1 MYAIVQIGG
10 HQYRVAEG
18 DLIYVDRQPQNAG
31 DDFSIDQVLMIN
43 DGNGSLNI
51 GSPVVEGASVTATI
65 VDHVK
70 ADKVIVFKKKR
81 RKGYRKK
88 NGHRQPMS
96 QIKIESIASSGT
108 KKTKPKKAKKKKED
122 KKTAAEQNQQL
133 STDMTAKEA
142 ISHINDTSLDKLK
155 GFVPDDEDRV
165 TVQDAWESKQEKPK
179 KAEKEETKK
188 ETSKQKQQLS
198 TDMTAKEAAEHIKNT
213 PLDKLKGF
221 VPDDEDRVTVQKAWE
236 SKSSSAKA

>member
-18 DLIYVDRQPQNAG
+18 DILFVDRQPQNAG
-31 DDFSIDQVLMIN
+31 DKFSIDRVLMIN

-51 GSPVVEGASVTATI
+51 GSPVVEGASIEATI
-65 VDHVK
+65 LEHVK

-96 QIKIESIASSGT
+96 QIKIESIAAAGV
-108 KKTKPKKAKKKKED
+108 KKAKKEEPKKAAPKKAVKEEAPKKETS
-122 KKTAAEQNQQL
+122 KETAKQKQLL

-142 ISHINDTSLDKLK
+142 TTHIENTDLAKLK
-155 GFVPDDEDRV
+155 GFVPQDETRV
-165 TVQDAWESKQEKPK
+165 TVQRAWESKQE
-179 KAEKEETKK
+179 
-188 ETSKQKQQLS
+188 
-198 TDMTAKEAAEHIKNT
+198 N
-213 PLDKLKGF
+213 
-221 VPDDEDRVTVQKAWE
+221 
-236 SKSSSAKA
+236 